1 MELRQLRQ
9 FVMLAETMNFRRAAD
24 RLNMAQPALS
34 VSIRKLEDELRAPL
48 FERSTRDMRLTAFG
62 KLFLDHAR
70 RTLFEADQALRIAQS
85 AAIGEAGTL
94 SIGFVGTATYAAL
107 PRLIP
112 AHRAAFPHVQLQLRE
127 STSSEILA
135 QIEQGSMDL
144 GIVRAPVAR
153 TTECVLQTIEEDHL
167 VLALH
172 RDHPLAARDDLSLA
186 DLREEPFVTYSA
198 AIVPSLHAMLSFAC
212 QNAGFVPKVS
222 QEAVQVQTVISLV
235 DSGLGVAL
243 VPSAATRNQS
253 SNVRFRQLPDLQ
265 TMAPISLAIAHAP
278 KWETAASRNFR
289 ALAATYR
296 LPRPGDGLSIA
307 TRAMHGNE
315 ASLSI

>member
-9 FVMLAETMNFRRAAD
+9 FVVLAETMNFRRAAE
-24 RLNMAQPALS
+24 RLNMAQPPLS
-34 VSIRKLEDELRAPL
+34 VSIRKLEDALHTTL
-48 FERSTRDMRLTAFG
+48 FERSTREMRLTAFG
-62 KLFLDHAR
+62 RLFLDHAR
-70 RTLFEADQALRIAQS
+70 RTLFEADQALRAAQS
-85 AAIGEAGTL
+85 AAIGEAGSL

-112 AHRAAFPHVQLQLRE
+112 AHRAAYPHVQLQLRE

-153 TTECVLQTIEEDHL
+153 ATDCVLQTIEDDHL

-172 RDHPLAARDDLSLA
+172 RDHPLAARPCLSLA
-186 DLREEPFVTYSA
+186 DLQDEPFVTYASTA
-198 AIVPSLHAMLSFAC
+198 VPSLHAILSFAC
-212 QNAGFVPKVS
+212 QNAGFVPRIS

-243 VPSAATRNQS
+243 VPAVATRNQPC
-253 SNVRFRQLPDLQ
+253 NVLFRELSDLE

-278 KWETAASRNFR
+278 RWETAASRNFR
-289 ALAATYR
+289 ALAARHRMPR
-296 LPRPGDGLSIA
+296 LGTNAPNA
-307 TRAMHGNE
+307 RALP
-315 ASLSI
+315 AR

>member
-9 FVMLAETMNFRRAAD
+9 FVTLAETMNFRRAAE
-24 RLNMAQPALS
+24 RLNMAQPPLS
-34 VSIRKLEDELRAPL
+34 VSIRKLEEELRAPL
-48 FERSTRDMRLTAFG
+48 FERSTREMRLTAFG

-70 RTLFEADQALRIAQS
+70 RTLFEADQAMRTAQS
-85 AAIGEAGTL
+85 AAIGEAGSL

-112 AHRAAFPHVQLQLRE
+112 AHRAAFPQVQLQLRE

-135 QIEQGSMDL
+135 QIEQGSLDL
-144 GIVRAPVAR
+144 GIVRAPVVRA
-153 TTECVLQTIEEDHL
+153 TDCALETIEEDHL

-172 RDHPLAARDDLSLA
+172 RDNPLATRATLSLS
-186 DLREEPFVTYSA
+186 DLRDEPFVTYSTTA
-198 AIVPSLHAMLSFAC
+198 VPSLHAILAFAC
-212 QNAGFVPKVS
+212 QNAGFVPRVS

-243 VPSAATRNQS
+243 VPSVTTRYQPR
-253 SNVRFRQLPDLQ
+253 NVLFRTVSDLA

-289 ALAATYR
+289 ALAAAHR
-296 LPRPGDGLSIA
+296 QRRPSTREPVDA
-307 TRAMHGNE
+307 T
-315 ASLSI
+315 